1 MIELGSGIGAEDD
14 LTVMP
19 VALADVTDVQN
30 TRCMTTTSDLKKVS
44 GGYLVAL
51 IVRIDGGRTI
61 IICLS
66 GLNPRAKSE
75 SRLHPSM
82 YSMRRPYKVVLSGNV
97 NCQMRVSK

>member
-1 MIELGSGIGAEDD
+1 MVELDSGIGVQDY

-19 VALADVTDVQN
+19 VALADVADVEN
-30 TRCMTTTSDLKKVS
+30 TRCMTTTLDLKKNFRWS
-44 GGYLVAL
+44 FS
-51 IVRIDGGRTI
+51 RPRSEDRRTI
-61 IICLS
+61 FICLS

-82 YSMRRPYKVVLSGNV
+82 YSMRRPYKVVPSDNI